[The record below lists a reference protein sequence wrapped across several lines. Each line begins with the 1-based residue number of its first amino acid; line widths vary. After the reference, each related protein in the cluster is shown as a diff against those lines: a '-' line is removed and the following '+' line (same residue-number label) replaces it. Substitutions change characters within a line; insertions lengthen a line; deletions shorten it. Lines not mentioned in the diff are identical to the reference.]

1 MKPKKKCEK
10 FRSPES
16 NQNKTH
22 NATSQLPEDTKIPSQ
37 NITHSSLKG
46 TATLIKR
53 SYADVLVNGNE
64 VVNEG
69 ANEAKSV
76 EETKIDEKNIPDN
89 RDRQNK
95 NKVNVKTRKMVV
107 WKD

>member
-16 NQNKTH
+16 NRNKTH

-37 NITHSSLKG
+37 NITRSSLKG

-76 EETKIDEKNIPDN
+76 EETKIDEKNITDN

-95 NKVNVKTRKMVV
+95 NKVNVKKRKMVV